1 MGVKEDASHEEIR
14 KTYRM
19 TILNCHPDK
28 QQQNISEISNHK
40 HGSGNEFIEVQR
52 AWEILS
58 DPRSRALY
66 DNELQ
71 VLRHDSATADDLR
84 LQDMTVEDAGDCFE
98 FYYHCRCGDCF
109 FVDSLELEE
118 MGYKL
123 LRNGKKISLQ
133 TPGSFPASVVL
144 PCGSCSTK
152 VGLYIDAEVTLWV

>member
-14 KTYRM
+14 KTYRV
-19 TILNCHPDK
+19 TILKCHPDK
-28 QQQNISEISNHK
+28 QQ
-40 HGSGNEFIEVQR
+40 
-52 AWEILS
+52 L
-58 DPRSRALY
+58 
-66 DNELQ
+66 
-71 VLRHDSATADDLR
+71 

-123 LRNGKKISLQ
+123 SSSGKKISLQ
-133 TPGSFPASVVL
+133 TPGSLPASVVL

-152 VGLYIDAEVTLWV
+152 VRLYIDAEVTLWV